1 MTKSFFIVLALTLS
15 TNIFAVV
22 KPVNEEA
29 TNTSLSLNA
38 FIKHS
43 KRWTT
48 SIQARLQDNE
58 VQSKEKSLQLGLRYK
73 LASNWK
79 IGFFLKREYGL
90 RHNEDWKWLGPANY
104 KWIDTED
111 RGETSLIPFV
121 QYKARLPFKTDMAFK
136 FRLNYQHNTFN
147 EQEDIHIRSG
157 FINILSP
164 DFTMINQI
172 NIIIPTNY
180 SQRFITYYGYYFSV
194 GWQINRHLTLGP
206 EVRFNQKFWNESVSF
221 RLRENDTYEVK
232 LNNFDYGI
240 VLNSYF

>member
-79 IGFFLKREYGL
+79 IGFFLK
-90 RHNEDWKWLGPANY
+90 
-104 KWIDTED
+104 
-111 RGETSLIPFV
+111 
-121 QYKARLPFKTDMAFK
+121 
-136 FRLNYQHNTFN
+136 
-147 EQEDIHIRSG
+147 IH
-157 FINILSP
+157 
-164 DFTMINQI
+164 
-172 NIIIPTNY
+172 
-180 SQRFITYYGYYFSV
+180 
-194 GWQINRHLTLGP
+194 
-206 EVRFNQKFWNESVSF
+206 
-221 RLRENDTYEVK
+221 
-232 LNNFDYGI
+232 
-240 VLNSYF
+240 